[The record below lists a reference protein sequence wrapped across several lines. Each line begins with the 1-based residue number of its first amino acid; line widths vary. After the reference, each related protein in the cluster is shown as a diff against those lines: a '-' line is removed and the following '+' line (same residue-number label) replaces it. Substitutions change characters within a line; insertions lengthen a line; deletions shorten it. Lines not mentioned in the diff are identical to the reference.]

1 MLKWHFQEHI
11 ATSQTLRLI
20 MFQVHWY
27 KTWYWS
33 DTVPSCFP
41 GEGLVQPDG
50 ALGGTG
56 EKIKKRV
63 KTPYSLKKWRPTTWV
78 ISTDTRGPEVNNNGS
93 SRGQGHSQ
101 NRPKS
106 SSAIYLRG
114 GSLASEPSDTH
125 VWTQTL
131 WQDWKQKK
139 NKITRERLVSFCWAL
154 WSESARGSYG
164 VSCEQTVKS
173 DHVQ

>member
-1 MLKWHFQEHI
+1 ML
-11 ATSQTLRLI
+11 TS
-20 MFQVHWY
+20 
-27 KTWYWS
+27 
-33 DTVPSCFP
+33 VPSCFP

-50 ALGGTG
+50 ALGETG

-93 SRGQGHSQ
+93 SRGHSQ

-114 GSLASEPSDTH
+114 GGSANEPSDTH
-125 VWTQTL
+125 V
-131 WQDWKQKK
+131 
-139 NKITRERLVSFCWAL
+139 
-154 WSESARGSYG
+154 
-164 VSCEQTVKS
+164 
-173 DHVQ
+173 

>member
-1 MLKWHFQEHI
+1 
-11 ATSQTLRLI
+11 
-20 MFQVHWY
+20 MF
-27 KTWYWS
+27 
-33 DTVPSCFP
+33 VPSCVP

-50 ALGGTG
+50 ALGTG
-56 EKIKKRV
+56 DKIKKRV

-93 SRGQGHSQ
+93 ARGQGHSQ

-125 VWTQTL
+125 V
-131 WQDWKQKK
+131 
-139 NKITRERLVSFCWAL
+139 
-154 WSESARGSYG
+154 
-164 VSCEQTVKS
+164 
-173 DHVQ
+173 

>member
-1 MLKWHFQEHI
+1 MK
-11 ATSQTLRLI
+11 LI
-20 MFQVHWY
+20 
-27 KTWYWS
+27 S
-33 DTVPSCFP
+33 VPCCVA

-93 SRGQGHSQ
+93 SRGQGHGQ

-106 SSAIYLRG
+106 SSAIYLHG

-125 VWTQTL
+125 V
-131 WQDWKQKK
+131 
-139 NKITRERLVSFCWAL
+139 
-154 WSESARGSYG
+154 
-164 VSCEQTVKS
+164 
-173 DHVQ
+173 

>member
-1 MLKWHFQEHI
+1 MITRHKV
-11 ATSQTLRLI
+11 LI
-20 MFQVHWY
+20 HV
-27 KTWYWS
+27 S
-33 DTVPSCFP
+33 SCFP
-41 GEGLVQPDG
+41 GDGLQLDG
-50 ALGGTG
+50 AFETG

-78 ISTDTRGPEVNNNGS
+78 ISTDTKGPEVNNNGS

-125 VWTQTL
+125 VWTQAL
-131 WQDWKQKK
+131 WQDWKKQPRK
-139 NKITRERLVSFCWAL
+139 RLVSVCWAL
-154 WSESARGSYG
+154 NQQEEAMECLVNKHSSLMVYSN
-164 VSCEQTVKS
+164 
-173 DHVQ
+173 

>member
-1 MLKWHFQEHI
+1 MNYEAAWYLMFHVKTGHMI
-11 ATSQTLRLI
+11 LTSAP
-20 MFQVHWY
+20 Y
-27 KTWYWS
+27 
-33 DTVPSCFP
+33 CFP

-93 SRGQGHSQ
+93 SRGHSQ
-101 NRPKS
+101 NQPKS

-125 VWTQTL
+125 V
-131 WQDWKQKK
+131 
-139 NKITRERLVSFCWAL
+139 
-154 WSESARGSYG
+154 
-164 VSCEQTVKS
+164 
-173 DHVQ
+173 